1 MGTPRIHE
9 EIQDTGATM
18 ESLLL
23 DFDHRYHNF
32 FQSDVFIWFNMFN
45 CYCFGGQSSENV
57 LKKFLSSG
65 KIALLTDPPFGGRVE
80 PLAYTIHKLIQ
91 MCKHCSDA
99 DVLVFWI
106 FPYFME
112 PKVLSVCPSF
122 TMLDYKVGYE
132 NHKDFKN
139 NKKSSKNGSPI
150 RIFSNIE
157 PSKFP
162 LPVSEGYS
170 LCKICNRW
178 VSMENKHCKKCRGC
192 MSKDGQTYIHCDT
205 CRKCVKPTW
214 KHCNICELCSHPDHL
229 CPSQM
234 VDARDNSHPIPHK
247 KPRNKYYNR
256 V

>member
-99 DVLVFWI
+99 DVL
-106 FPYFME
+106 
-112 PKVLSVCPSF
+112 
-122 TMLDYKVGYE
+122 D
-132 NHKDFKN
+132 
-139 NKKSSKNGSPI
+139 KKSSKNGSPI